1 MQPLIFCSISKPGYL
16 APFVVIF
23 YHQGESCLIRIKK
36 IRRLPFRPD
45 DFGAKPGRKGL
56 KDESVVA
63 FSVNLIAK
71 FHPDDFQDSRSFY
84 SIEMNALIWV

>member
-1 MQPLIFCSISKPGYL
+1 M
-16 APFVVIF
+16 
-23 YHQGESCLIRIKK
+23 IRIKK

-56 KDESVVA
+56 EDESVVA

-71 FHPDDFQDSRSFY
+71 FHPGDFQDS
-84 SIEMNALIWV
+84 